1 MTSVTSNIAPPMAS
15 SSADDGFGLA
25 ELMISLTLV
34 LVVFGVATTGLAQMS
49 TSQRIIWNRTQMHGG
64 VRGATELL
72 QQEIGQ
78 AGRVTLPAPVTTTAA
93 VPLGDNTI
101 GLTSVAGIFVG
112 EKLVVGPSND
122 EETIIV
128 RAVDPVAGTITAYF
142 GNAHATA
149 APVQVLGGFATGILP
164 PGGTGSSGA
173 VLKLYGDINGD
184 GNMVYVEYTCDVAT
198 GNLYRNMMP
207 YNATSK
213 PAVTASQILLTNI
226 IANPGGTPCFTYQT
240 DTAGVLTYV
249 TDVAITLS
257 VRTQLIDPITK
268 AFQNETKALLNVSP
282 RNVVLVWQLASLGLT
297 SRIQPTPPSIL
308 GLL

>member
-1 MTSVTSNIAPPMAS
+1 MNPVPHTVALSPAS
-15 SSADDGFGLA
+15 CSDEGFGLS
-25 ELMISLTLV
+25 ELMVSLALV
-34 LVVFGVATTGLAQMS
+34 LVVFGVATTGLAQMA
-49 TSQRIIWNRTQMHGG
+49 TSQKIIWNRTQMHGG

-78 AGRVTLPAPVTTTAA
+78 AGRITLPGPVSTTAA
-93 VPLGDNTI
+93 VPLGDNTVA
-101 GLTSVAGIFVG
+101 LTSVAGIFVG
-112 EKLVVGPSND
+112 EKLVIGPSND
-122 EETIIV
+122 EETITV
-128 RAVDPVAGTITAYF
+128 KAVDAVAGTITAYF
-142 GNAHATA
+142 GNAHAAA

-164 PGGTGSSGA
+164 PGGTGSTGS

-184 GNMVYVEYTCDVAT
+184 GNMVYVEYTCDIAT

-207 YNATSK
+207 FNATSK
-213 PAVTASQILLTNI
+213 PAVTASQILLSNI
-226 IANPGGTPCFTYQT
+226 IANPGGTPCFTFQT
-240 DTAGVLTYV
+240 DTAGVQTYV

-297 SRIQPTPPSIL
+297 GRIQPTPPSIL